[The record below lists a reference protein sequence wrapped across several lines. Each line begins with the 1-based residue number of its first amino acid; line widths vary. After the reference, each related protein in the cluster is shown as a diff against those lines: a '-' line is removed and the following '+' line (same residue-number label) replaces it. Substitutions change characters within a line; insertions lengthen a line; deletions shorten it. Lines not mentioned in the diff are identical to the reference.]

1 MTQATKKNDRLAFL
15 EERVCYLEE
24 ANRNY
29 VALLDVLA
37 SNSEFQAD
45 LNREKSLEGIYQAT
59 LAQLGRLF
67 PFREM
72 GLLINR
78 EDNSFSLVECEP
90 PSCSDDLLQDV
101 NRAIMDGTFAWALNR
116 SQAITVPATEGNCTL
131 LFHVIG
137 TQNRISGM
145 FIGRLFGAETII
157 DAPALNAL
165 SNILHTSAY
174 AMESSNLYSMLRE
187 HLQTLE
193 EKVRERTSELQAAR
207 DMAEAGARELQISN
221 EQLCREI
228 AERKRAED
236 ELIKAQKLESLGVF
250 AGGIAHDFNNI
261 LTSILANLSFAR
273 MQLSPSHMISKRLE
287 ECEKATVRASELTR
301 QLLTFAR
308 GGEPVKRLIDPA
320 PLIREAASF
329 VLRGSAVRSVVELA
343 PDLWCLEADG
353 GQLSQSLHN
362 LLINAAQAMPNGGE
376 VTVIGA
382 NESLDAENTFRLPP
396 GDYLR
401 ITVKDHGCG
410 IPTVN
415 LARIFDPYFTTKSHG
430 SGLGLASV
438 YSIAKRHGGTVGV
451 TSSIGVGSSFD
462 IYLPASP
469 DKLPLVAAAKALAEQ
484 PGGGRILILDD
495 EDFIREIA
503 TEILQFKGYEVE
515 SCADGREAVDLYQRA
530 RQGSIPYDAVILDL
544 TIPGGMGG
552 KEAAAIILE
561 IDPNALL
568 IVSSGYSN
576 DPVIANYQSY
586 GFCGSIS
593 KPFDADTLARELER
607 LISGKR

>member
-1 MTQATKKNDRLAFL
+1 MNPVSRIMERAAFL
-15 EERVCYLEE
+15 EERVSYLEQ

-37 SNSEFQAD
+37 STSEFQAD
-45 LNREKSLEGIYQAT
+45 LNREKSIEGIYRAT

-72 GLLINR
+72 GLLVNSA
-78 EDNSFSLVECEP
+78 DNSFTLAECEP
-90 PSCSDDLLQDV
+90 PSCRDNLLEGVDK
-101 NRAIMDGTFAWALNR
+101 AIMDGTFAWALNR
-116 SQAITVPATEGNCTL
+116 SQAITVPAPEGDCIL
-131 LFHVIG
+131 LHVIA

-145 FIGRLFGAETII
+145 FIGRLCGAEKII

-165 SNILHTSAY
+165 SNILHSSAY
-174 AMESSNLYSMLRE
+174 AMESGILYSMLRE

-193 EKVRERTSELQAAR
+193 EKVQERTAELQAAR
-207 DMAEAGARELQISN
+207 DMAEAGALELKISN

-228 AERKRAED
+228 SERKRAED

-273 MQLSPSHMISKRLE
+273 MQLSPSHTISKRLE

-308 GGEPVKRLIDPA
+308 GGEPVKKLLDPA
-320 PLIREAASF
+320 PLVREAASF
-329 VLRGSAVRSVVELA
+329 VLRGSTVRSIVDLPA
-343 PDLWCLEADG
+343 DLWCLEADA

-362 LLINAAQAMPNGGE
+362 LLINAAQAMPDGGE
-376 VTVIGA
+376 VTVRGG
-382 NESLDAENTFRLPP
+382 NESLDTDNTHRLPA
-396 GDYLR
+396 GDYIR
-401 ITVKDHGCG
+401 ITVEDHGCG
-410 IPTVN
+410 IPREN
-415 LARIFDPYFTTKSHG
+415 LARIFDPYFTTKSQG

-438 YSIAKRHGGTVGV
+438 YSIVKRHGGTVGI
-451 TSSIGVGSSFD
+451 SSTLGVGSSFD
-462 IYLPASP
+462 IHLPA
-469 DKLPLVAAAKALAEQ
+469 LPGKRPEGVAVKVTAEL
-484 PGGGRILILDD
+484 PGGGRILIMDD
-495 EDFIREIA
+495 EDFIRAIA
-503 TEILQFKGYEVE
+503 TEILQYKGYEVA
-515 SCADGREAVDLYQRA
+515 SCADGREAVDLYRSA
-530 RQGSIPYDAVILDL
+530 RQGNVPYAAVILDL

-552 KEAAAIILE
+552 KEAAVLILE
-561 IDPNALL
+561 LDPEAVL

-576 DPVIANYQSY
+576 DPIIANYQNF
-586 GFCGSIS
+586 GFSGSIS

-607 LISGKR
+607 LIAGKR

>member
-1 MTQATKKNDRLAFL
+1 MNPVSRKMEHAAFL
-15 EERVCYLEE
+15 EERVSYLEQ

-37 SNSEFQAD
+37 STSEFQAD
-45 LNREKSLEGIYQAT
+45 LNREKSIEGIYRAT

-72 GLLINR
+72 GLLVNSA
-78 EDNSFSLVECEP
+78 DNSFTLAECEP
-90 PSCSDDLLQDV
+90 PSCRDNLLEGVDK
-101 NRAIMDGTFAWALNR
+101 AIMDGTFAWALNR
-116 SQAITVPATEGNCTL
+116 SQAITVPAPEGDCIL
-131 LFHVIG
+131 LHVIA

-145 FIGRLFGAETII
+145 FIGRLCGAEKII

-165 SNILHTSAY
+165 SNILHSSAY
-174 AMESSNLYSMLRE
+174 AMESGILYSMLRE

-193 EKVRERTSELQAAR
+193 EKVQERTAELQSAR
-207 DMAEAGARELQISN
+207 DMAEAGALELKISN

-228 AERKRAED
+228 SERKRAED

-273 MQLSPSHMISKRLE
+273 MQLSPSHTISKRLE

-308 GGEPVKRLIDPA
+308 GGEPVKKLIDPA
-320 PLIREAASF
+320 PLVREAASF
-329 VLRGSAVRSVVELA
+329 VLRGSTVRSIVDLPA
-343 PDLWCLEADG
+343 DLWCLEADA

-362 LLINAAQAMPNGGE
+362 LLINAAQAMPDGGE
-376 VTVIGA
+376 VTVRGG
-382 NESLDAENTFRLPP
+382 NKSLDADNTHRLPA
-396 GDYLR
+396 GDYIR
-401 ITVKDHGCG
+401 ITVEDHGCG
-410 IPTVN
+410 IPREN
-415 LARIFDPYFTTKSHG
+415 LARIFDPYFTTKSQG

-438 YSIAKRHGGTVGV
+438 YSIVKRHGGTVGI
-451 TSSIGVGSSFD
+451 SSTLGVGSSFD
-462 IYLPASP
+462 IHLPASP
-469 DKLPLVAAAKALAEQ
+469 GKRPEGVAVKVTAELH
-484 PGGGRILILDD
+484 GGGRILIMDD
-495 EDFIREIA
+495 EDFIRAIA
-503 TEILQFKGYEVE
+503 TEILQYKGYEVA
-515 SCADGREAVDLYQRA
+515 SCADGREAVDLYRSA
-530 RQGSIPYDAVILDL
+530 RQGNVPYAAVILDL

-552 KEAAAIILE
+552 KEAAVLILE
-561 IDPNALL
+561 LDPEAVL

-576 DPVIANYQSY
+576 DPVIANYQNF
-586 GFCGSIS
+586 GFSGSIS

-607 LISGKR
+607 LIAGKR